1 MNNNNLNNQQMMNQ
15 QFGGQAPNNNQ
26 PMMNNQMQQPMNNQF
41 NGQQTNQMN
50 MQQPMNNQPVNG
62 QQMMNQQFGG
72 QVPNN
77 NQYNQ
82 NNYQQPMMNNQ
93 FNGQPVYNN
102 NQNSNKS
109 KTKLFIIIGSIILG
123 VAILAIVLVFAF
135 GNDDVDKKYDNENHY
150 EEDNI
155 NNPSNDT
162 VNENEY
168 ISYKGFDFEKKSG
181 YQYEIDADGLNI
193 GNNNFA
199 TMLQI
204 LAVGYEQVKTKSDAL
219 IQEYRNMGLDVQNYK
234 VSTYDN
240 REVMTFELTQEGQK
254 MIMYIT
260 EANENNVILGMA
272 MNRSFIIDYSDINT
286 SVSLIKGLR
295 YSGNYKAPADENMT
309 MEFKNLFE

>member
-1 MNNNNLNNQQMMNQ
+1 MNSNNLNNQQ
-15 QFGGQAPNNNQ
+15 FGGQTPNNNQ
-26 PMMNNQMQQPMNNQF
+26 PMMNNQFQQPMNNQMQQPMNNQL
-41 NGQQTNQMN
+41 
-50 MQQPMNNQPVNG
+50 VNG

-109 KTKLFIIIGSIILG
+109 KTKLFIIIGSIVLG
-123 VAILAIVLVFAF
+123 VAILAVILVLVL
-135 GNDDVDKKYDNENHY
+135 GNNKNEDKNYDNENHY

-155 NNPSNDT
+155 NNSTNDT

-168 ISYKGFDFEKKSG
+168 ISFKGFDFEKKNG
-181 YQYEIDADGLNI
+181 YQYSIDSDGLTISNT
-193 GNNNFA
+193 NFA
-199 TMLQI
+199 TMIQI
-204 LAVGYEQVKTKSDAL
+204 LAGGYQQLKSNSDVL
-219 IQEYRNMGLDVQNYK
+219 IQEYRNRGLDVQNYK
-234 VSTYDN
+234 VANYDN
-240 REVMTFELTQEGQK
+240 KEVMTFEITQEGYK

-260 EANENNVILGMA
+260 EANSSNVVLGMA
-272 MNRSFIIDYSDINT
+272 MNKNYLIDYSDVNT
-286 SVSLIKGLR
+286 AVSLINGIK

-309 MEFKNLFE
+309 IEFKNLFE